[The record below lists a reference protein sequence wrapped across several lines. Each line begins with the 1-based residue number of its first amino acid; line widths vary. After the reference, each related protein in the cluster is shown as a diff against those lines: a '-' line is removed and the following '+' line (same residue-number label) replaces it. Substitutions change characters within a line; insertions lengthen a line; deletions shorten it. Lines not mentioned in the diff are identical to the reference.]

1 MTIEKILN
9 AIKMKKFDIEAILL
23 KAQNK
28 NIICSFS
35 KKNKFVKFPN
45 GCSFYFEDDNW
56 GGDNPYGVETI
67 FINKKDVKEVLAWIQ
82 YWDDDRDEQGFI
94 LSPWKWKK

>member
-28 NIICSFS
+28 NIKGLLCKTQFT
-35 KKNKFVKFPN
+35 NK
-45 GCSFYFEDDNW
+45 
-56 GGDNPYGVETI
+56 PYMI
-67 FINKKDVKEVLAWIQ
+67 KE
-82 YWDDDRDEQGFI
+82 
-94 LSPWKWKK
+94 